1 MKKYYYFN
9 AKCELIETAEFQND
23 SEAFEHCFTNS
34 EICAW
39 NDKPYIGKTE

>member
-1 MKKYYYFN
+1 MKICYYFN
-9 AKCELIETAEFQND
+9 AECELIETAEFQND

-39 NDKPYIGKTE
+39 NDKPYIGKSE